1 MLLDKV
7 SDTSLADLF
16 LGLGDFS
23 ISKKKKKRF
32 PVLSHVALQLFLSLV
47 FYL

>member
-1 MLLDKV
+1 MLLDKI

-23 ISKKKKKRF
+23 ISKKKKKERF
-32 PVLSHVALQLFLSLV
+32 PSMFIFSSLTDI
-47 FYL
+47 L

>member
-23 ISKKKKKRF
+23 ISKKKKKK
-32 PVLSHVALQLFLSLV
+32 VSINVYFL
-47 FYL
+47 

>member
-32 PVLSHVALQLFLSLV
+32 PSMFIFSSLTDI
-47 FYL
+47 L

>member
-23 ISKKKKKRF
+23 ISKKKKNISIN
-32 PVLSHVALQLFLSLV
+32 VYFL
-47 FYL
+47 

>member
-23 ISKKKKKRF
+23 ISKKKKKGF
-32 PVLSHVALQLFLSLV
+32 HQCLFSLV
-47 FYL
+47 